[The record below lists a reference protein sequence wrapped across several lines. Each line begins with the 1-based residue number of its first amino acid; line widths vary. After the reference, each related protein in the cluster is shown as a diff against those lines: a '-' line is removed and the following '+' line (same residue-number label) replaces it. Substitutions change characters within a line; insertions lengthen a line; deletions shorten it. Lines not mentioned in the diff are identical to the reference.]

1 MVRKQQHT
9 PDLACTPYPHAAE
22 ALFRALFKRAPP
34 QQYLELRPLPT
45 ECLHRT
51 LRFLR
56 LRQFQ
61 RGGFDQA
68 VPELLVGKADVSFG
82 VLHRSRKGGTAA
94 DVEWASCSDAYISRQ
109 AEGGWAL
116 TLVQVLESSDPRTL
130 LHGQS

>member
-1 MVRKQQHT
+1 MVREQQHT
-9 PDLACTPYPHAAE
+9 PDLARTPYPHAAE
-22 ALFRALFKRAPP
+22 ALFRTLFKRAPP